1 MYMYF
6 RQINKVLTNA
16 PTHCSPVSYPDP
28 PLGEEKG
35 LVTIGHL
42 RTQHSESSRSY
53 ITNNYVISGNIY
65 RSDKYLQSELQKQTV
80 ESAHQFNVTIPFLE
94 GQGMCINVRQLCMTV
109 CDVASLTMT
118 NVMIFL
124 YWLVS
129 ALMNS
134 GETSPFR
141 DLGREGG
148 REGERG
154 RGREREGEEGGRR
167 GRERGREREG
177 GRRGKGD

>member
-1 MYMYF
+1 
-6 RQINKVLTNA
+6 
-16 PTHCSPVSYPDP
+16 
-28 PLGEEKG
+28 
-35 LVTIGHL
+35 
-42 RTQHSESSRSY
+42 
-53 ITNNYVISGNIY
+53 
-65 RSDKYLQSELQKQTV
+65 
-80 ESAHQFNVTIPFLE
+80 
-94 GQGMCINVRQLCMTV
+94 MCMNVRQLCMTV

-177 GRRGKGD
+177 GREGEEGRGIKSHSQLKYLQYSFYTQFRFRMKTKRSLLHLIGHTHHGTLFFVS